1 VKNEVSAAFLTEKVT
16 SEEGKI
22 MKAVALAER
31 IEFKKHRA
39 DFDAIRSIAVNIG
52 LITLGSIVFV
62 IGMDGILVPH
72 EFISGGA
79 LGIALLAHYLVPSI
93 GVGLA
98 YLVVNIPLALLGWFN
113 ISRSFMVYT
122 IFGILVF
129 SVAAHVIHP
138 TMPVIEDPILA
149 ALLAGVICGAGSGLI
164 LRSVGSAGGMD
175 ILGVYLNKKFGFRIG
190 SIVFAANVSV
200 LLAGAYLYDIQMALY
215 SVIYLFTTGKVTDAI
230 LTGFNRRKAMM
241 IISDHTAVIAE
252 KILSCKGRGV
262 TFLNGEGAFTGR
274 EKKVIFTIT
283 SLTELPK
290 MKELVLSQDPNAF
303 IVVNDTLE
311 VLGKRHGTG
320 RVY

>member
-1 VKNEVSAAFLTEKVT
+1 
-16 SEEGKI
+16 
-22 MKAVALAER
+22 MKAVALAGR
-31 IEFKKHRA
+31 IELKKYQVDR
-39 DFDAIRSIAVNIG
+39 DAIRSMAINIG
-52 LITLGSIVFV
+52 LITLGSIIFV

-72 EFISGGA
+72 GFISGGT
-79 LGIALLAHYLVPSI
+79 LGIALLVHYLAPSI

-98 YLVVNIPLALLGWFN
+98 YLVVNIPLAVLGWFN
-113 ISRSFMVYT
+113 ISRRFMLYT
-122 IFGILVF
+122 FFGIIAF
-129 SVAAHVIHP
+129 STAAHVVHP
-138 TMPVIEDPILA
+138 AMPVIEDPILA
-149 ALLAGVICGAGSGLI
+149 ALLAGVICGTGAGFI
-164 LRSVGSAGGMD
+164 LRSFGSAGGMD

-241 IISDHTAVIAE
+241 IISDHAGAIADQ
-252 KILSCKGRGV
+252 ILSCKGRGV

-290 MKELVLSQDPNAF
+290 MKQLVLSKDPDAF

-311 VLGKRHGTG
+311 VLGRSHGTG
-320 RVY
+320 KVY